1 MQTQRQ
7 LKNLQ
12 NNALI
17 NKAAQSE
24 RPTSTILFLYFI
36 VGITLIIILLNPL
49 FEKFRHFLSGYRRQC
64 NSIPFVASCHDQPRQ
79 LHHRPK
85 DR

>member
-12 NNALI
+12 NDALI
-17 NKAAQSE
+17 NKAAQTE

-36 VGITLIIILLNPL
+36 VGITLIIILLN
-49 FEKFRHFLSGYRRQC
+49 
-64 NSIPFVASCHDQPRQ
+64 I
-79 LHHRPK
+79 
-85 DR
+85 